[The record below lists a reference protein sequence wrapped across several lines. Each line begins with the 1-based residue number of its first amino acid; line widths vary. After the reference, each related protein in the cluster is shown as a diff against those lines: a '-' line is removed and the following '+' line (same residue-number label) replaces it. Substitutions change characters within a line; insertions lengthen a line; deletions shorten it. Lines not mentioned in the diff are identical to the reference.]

1 MMIGIDTTETG
12 QGPMSRLSEMHWI
25 AGAVLTACLAGLG
38 IAYIF
43 IPTDNGQISA
53 PNLEKNQGKGSGRSD
68 FVMGPGAMSNASVPQ
83 EARSVSANMFVVDRH
98 GKLIVNDST
107 KSALDVL
114 LAELPPNPSPA
125 DLQKL
130 RTTLLEDLSPDVAE
144 KIVTLMQSYLEY
156 RKAESALAVEVQSEK
171 TIDAKEA
178 FTKTMALRRSF
189 FDAETAQALFGV
201 QEALALY
208 DIEATR
214 IQADAKLGA
223 DQKSRRIKALRESL
237 PAEVAGTAL
246 APDNSVQLQEQ
257 VAALRQRGATEN
269 DVLQLRQQTLGN
281 EGAKA
286 VSEMEVQKNEW
297 ERRYQ
302 AYLQQK
308 NLILVSSINPA
319 QKQQQIEVLLRQH
332 YSEEEVPAV
341 KAYGSQ

>member
-1 MMIGIDTTETG
+1 MIDIDTAETG
-12 QGPMSRLSEMHWI
+12 QGPMSILSEKHGI

-43 IPTDNGQISA
+43 ISADNRQISA
-53 PNLEKNQGKGSGRSD
+53 SNLAKNQSKASGMPD
-68 FVMGPGAMSNASVPQ
+68 FVMGPGAMTDASVPQ
-83 EARSVSANMFVVDRH
+83 QARSVSAHMFVVDRH
-98 GKLIVNDST
+98 GKLIVNDNT

-114 LAELPPNPSPA
+114 LAELPANPSPI
-125 DLQKL
+125 DLEKL
-130 RTTLLEDLSPDVAE
+130 RTTLVEDLSSDVAG
-144 KIVTLMQSYLEY
+144 KIATLMQRYLEY

-171 TIDAKEA
+171 IIDAKEA

-208 DIEATR
+208 DIETTR

-223 DQKSRRIKALRESL
+223 DQKSRRIKALREAL
-237 PAEVAGTAL
+237 PAEVAVVL
-246 APDNSVQLQEQ
+246 LEPDDSVQLQEQ

-269 DVLQLRQQTLGN
+269 DVLQLRQQTLGI

-297 ERRYQ
+297 ERRFQ

-308 NLILVSSINPA
+308 NLIMLSPTNPA
-319 QKQQQIEVLLRQH
+319 QKQQQIEALLRQH